1 LAAPPL
7 FVLLDGASAFATL
20 AVAAGFLSVARW
32 SRQALHY
39 LLTAGFTLLATGF
52 LFVSA
57 SHFGSGVDANLA
69 DVVRIVCQLLG
80 AFVLLAAYADHHLT
94 GKAHVVLA
102 LLASVA
108 TVVSLGAIL
117 YWLVPPAASLPPLPT
132 YFAIAYACMAAAF
145 LGCAFFAGFGWHK
158 RPTWGRAMVPLGFL
172 CWTFSTYTW
181 IFIVL
186 ADAGAFLPVVYT
198 WRLAAILLMLW
209 AMVRKPRSPAPR
221 SVDAAP

>member
-1 LAAPPL
+1 LAPPPL

-32 SRQALHY
+32 SRSALHS

-57 SHFGSGVDANLA
+57 SHFSPNVDATAA

-80 AFVLLAAYADHHLT
+80 AFVLLAAYVDYHLT
-94 GKAHVVLA
+94 GRSHAVLA
-102 LLASVA
+102 VLAAVASVA
-108 TVVSLGAIL
+108 SLAAIL
-117 YWLVPPAASLPPLPT
+117 YWLVPPAAALPPLPT
-132 YFAIAYACMAAAF
+132 YFAATYALMSLAF
-145 LGCAFFAGFGWHK
+145 LGCTLFAGFGWHK

-186 ADAGAFLPVVYT
+186 AGEDRFLPVVYS

-209 AMVRKPRSPAPR
+209 AMLRRPRSPATR
-221 SVDAAP
+221 SVDATS